1 MAEAQIQAE
10 VREIL
15 GKKVRFLRRQG
26 LTPANLYG
34 PDTSPT
40 PLQMDSKA
48 LHRLTGEVSYSD
60 LIDLTVEGDKGVRT
74 VMIREIQRHPVTGHI
89 LHVDLYQPR
98 LTEEI
103 AVEVPLQL
111 VGEAPAVENLGGTLF
126 QNLTSL
132 HIKALPR
139 NLPHIIEVDISE
151 LKEINDVLRAD
162 DVQVADGV
170 TILNDPD
177 DVVARV
183 ALERVAVAEEAVEA
197 VAEEAVA
204 EKVTEEA
211 AEAKAAEEEE
221 TS

>member
-10 VREIL
+10 VRDIL
-15 GKKVRFLRRQG
+15 GKKVKSLRRQG

-34 PDTSPT
+34 PDATPT
-40 PLQMDSKA
+40 PLQVDSKA
-48 LHRLTGEVSYSD
+48 LGRLVGQVSYSD
-60 LIDLTVEGDKGVRT
+60 LIDLTVEGDKKART
-74 VMIREIQRHPVTGHI
+74 VMLREIQRHPVSGQI

-103 AVEVPLQL
+103 AVEVPLSL
-111 VGEAPAVENLGGTLF
+111 VGEAPAVEQRGGTLF

-139 NLPHIIEVDISE
+139 NLPHIVEVDISG
-151 LKEINDVLRAD
+151 LKEINDVLRAA

-197 VAEEAVA
+197 VAE
-204 EKVTEEA
+204 KVTEEV
-211 AEAKAAEEEE
+211 AEAEAAEEAGE
-221 TS
+221 TD